1 MSKST
6 KLIANVTIVGVAS
19 IFSVALSLLQQ
30 RQDVLCQIAKGVLL
44 AITIFILALSLTKD
58 SSLPTLLSGNGR
70 KGEGILKGIPFV
82 RFFIAV
88 IVYVLFDVCAF
99 FLPQLAS
106 LAIEGGDITVPM
118 LLSAAYET
126 MKWYLVFLI
135 LSIKAEKPVNASG
148 MVIAFVLPFFII
160 LAQNALQLHNFHI
173 IVNSGG
179 GLITTMNRFIF
190 NKFSQN
196 GIVSI
201 ILQFCFIV
209 IIPVIYVIIGH
220 LMRKKTSKKS

>member
-6 KLIANVTIVGVAS
+6 KLITNVTIVGVVS
-19 IFSVALSLLQQ
+19 IFSVALALLWQ
-30 RQDVLCQIAKGVLL
+30 RQDILCQIAMGILL

-58 SSLPTLLSGNGR
+58 SSLPTLLSRDGR
-70 KGEGILKGIPFV
+70 KGEGILKGIPFL
-82 RFFIAV
+82 RFFIAI

-99 FLPQLAS
+99 FLPQVAT
-106 LAIEGGDITVPM
+106 LAIEGGDITFPM
-118 LLSAAYET
+118 LLSAAYEA
-126 MKWYLVFLI
+126 MKWYSVFLI

-148 MVIAFVLPFFII
+148 MVIAFVLPFLII
-160 LAQNALQLHNFHI
+160 LAKNALQLHNFHI

-196 GIVSI
+196 NIVSM
-201 ILQFCFIV
+201 ILQFCFTAV
-209 IIPVIYVIIGH
+209 IPIIYVIIGH
-220 LMRKKTSKKS
+220 LMRKKASKKS